1 MKKILFTALVILLLA
16 GLAASYAL
24 DKFGTAARAWL
35 FGYPLVLMDA
45 TSRTHKAHF
54 GPEDRNRFFHSS
66 TFPDHHFRT
75 IVKPNNDTL
84 YSVAWL
90 DLSTQPVVLSAP
102 DTRGR
107 YYVMPLMDA
116 WTNVFAM
123 VGKRTTGTGPGSWL
137 IAGPDWEGVIPA
149 GLELIRSPTNLVWLL
164 GRIQTNGRDDVP
176 AVTTLQQQFTLA
188 PLSLWRE
195 GRHNPP
201 LVMDAVPANQGISPK
216 EEVAQLSAGEF
227 LARMTRLMQTQP
239 PAPAD
244 APALAEFAGLGIL
257 QGQVFDLEH
266 SGPLERY
273 LIERGVDY
281 MRDHL
286 MDELSRR
293 RTVENGWFIARGA
306 IGNYGTDYG
315 LRAGVAL
322 IGLGALPPAEASY
335 PSTSSDSAG
344 RPLSGEYHYRI
355 RFAPG
360 QTPPADA
367 FWSLTMY
374 DHEDYLV
381 DNPIGRYAIGD
392 RDPLVYHPDGSLELL
407 IQHEQPPEGT
417 GNWLPAPA
425 GTFTLTLR
433 IYMPRDVFL
442 NGDWS
447 PPAVERLEEGAP

>member
-1 MKKILFTALVILLLA
+1 
-16 GLAASYAL
+16 
-24 DKFGTAARAWL
+24 
-35 FGYPLVLMDA
+35 
-45 TSRTHKAHF
+45 
-54 GPEDRNRFFHSS
+54 
-66 TFPDHHFRT
+66 
-75 IVKPNNDTL
+75 
-84 YSVAWL
+84 
-90 DLSTQPVVLSAP
+90 
-102 DTRGR
+102 
-107 YYVMPLMDA
+107 
-116 WTNVFAM
+116 
-123 VGKRTTGTGPGSWL
+123 
-137 IAGPDWEGVIPA
+137 
-149 GLELIRSPTNLVWLL
+149 
-164 GRIQTNGRDDVP
+164 
-176 AVTTLQQQFTLA
+176 
-188 PLSLWRE
+188 
-195 GRHNPP
+195 
-201 LVMDAVPANQGISPK
+201 
-216 EEVAQLSAGEF
+216 
-227 LARMTRLMQTQP
+227 
-239 PAPAD
+239 
-244 APALAEFAGLGIL
+244 
-257 QGQVFDLEH
+257 VFDLEH

-273 LIERGVDY
+273 LIERGVNY

-344 RPLSGEYHYRI
+344 RPLSGEYRYRI

-392 RDPLVYHPDGSLELL
+392 RDPLVYQPDGSLELL
-407 IQHEQPPEGT
+407 IQHEQPLEGA